1 MENNFPSGK
10 LPGIEKFASIYVNTS
25 QGEGDATGPWNSG
38 DEWDRIDDLEDVMP
52 IDGGDGSA
60 TVKLN
65 AKDKKVAAK
74 MAERTLSDPSSDPT
88 TGADIGAGPGAG
100 RTKNGDMGRAA
111 NIQKAPAQAEAVVRK
126 RK

>member
-1 MENNFPSGK
+1 
-10 LPGIEKFASIYVNTS
+10 
-25 QGEGDATGPWNSG
+25 
-38 DEWDRIDDLEDVMP
+38 MP